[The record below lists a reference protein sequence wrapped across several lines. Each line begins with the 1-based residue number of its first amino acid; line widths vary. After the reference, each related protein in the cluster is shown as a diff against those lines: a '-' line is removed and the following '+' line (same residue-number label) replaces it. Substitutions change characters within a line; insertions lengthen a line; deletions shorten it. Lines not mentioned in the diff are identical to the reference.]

1 MNIMYSF
8 VLNVS
13 NCIGVLLAVHII
25 ISIFFCIFVG
35 IVIDSSSGQTKR
47 KAKKV
52 LQHGIQ
58 YCVFTLI
65 LLIIMLLLKPD
76 FTTYTNTEAI
86 QWTYGDI
93 RNYMIIYIICITI
106 YSSCVMRLVN
116 QIHILQ
122 KDENNGK

>member
-13 NCIGVLLAVHII
+13 NCIGAMIAIHII
-25 ISIFFCIFVG
+25 ISIFTCVFLG
-35 IVIDSSSGQTKR
+35 IVIDSSMDPTKR
-47 KAKKV
+47 KAKNV
-52 LQHGIQ
+52 LKYTIQ
-58 YCVFTLI
+58 YSIITLLL
-65 LLIIMLLLKPD
+65 LLITLLLKPD

-93 RNYMIIYIICITI
+93 KNYMIIYIIIITI
-106 YSSCVMRLVN
+106 YSSCVMRIVN
-116 QIHILQ
+116 QIHKIQ